1 MASGHS
7 TAIVKCIHD
16 PKFESLNLTVAGYG
30 RNKME
35 KKIFI

>member
-7 TAIVKCIHD
+7 TAVVQCIQD
-16 PKFESLNLTVAGYG
+16 PKFESLNLTVDAIG